1 MIFDRLTTNLNT
13 HQSLPDQPALDAEKL
28 KRLWDEAPNAI
39 KDYLNDIFLPKLEK
53 ELQNK
58 VNTISGKILST
69 NDFTDEYEAK
79 VQEMKKISYGADIP
93 THEGEEGE
101 IYIQYF

>member
-1 MIFDRLTTNLNT
+1 
-13 HQSLPDQPALDAEKL
+13 
-28 KRLWDEAPNAI
+28 
-39 KDYLNDIFLPKLEK
+39 
-53 ELQNK
+53 
-58 VNTISGKILST
+58 LST